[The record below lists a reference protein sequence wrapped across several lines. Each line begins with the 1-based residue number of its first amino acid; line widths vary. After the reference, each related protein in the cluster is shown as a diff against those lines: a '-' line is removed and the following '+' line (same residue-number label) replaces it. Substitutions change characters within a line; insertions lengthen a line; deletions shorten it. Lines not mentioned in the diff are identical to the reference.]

1 MREPEAKLIYIS
13 FFELSRNQ
21 MRKKQGMILFSLS
34 PILLDTL
41 LIYLLYTLYNKTKHR
56 NSISD

>member
-34 PILLDTL
+34 HILLDTL
-41 LIYLLYTLYNKTKHR
+41 LIYLLYTLYNKTKYR